1 MYWSQFSISQ
11 NGVFVL
17 CLETFNEIL
26 ADLQYFL
33 QYVVYAEHVMNNE
46 YLQTD
51 GIEGRE
57 CWLVEQC
64 SHFFWPYLSQA
75 LTGNENTSTQTAPP
89 FLFLY
94 PYLYQLASE
103 SVCFFAQW
111 HAYPFTTMETTTTPC
126 FCQLSFT
133 LHCCSPM
140 SLYVPLPMVHLKIIF
155 KEIKSVC
162 YFWWYAWLEMNST

>member
-1 MYWSQFSISQ
+1 M
-11 NGVFVL
+11 
-17 CLETFNEIL
+17 
-26 ADLQYFL
+26 
-33 QYVVYAEHVMNNE
+33 VYAEHVMNNE

-75 LTGNENTSTQTAPP
+75 LTSNENTSTQTAPH

-111 HAYPFTTMETTTTPC
+111 HAYHFTTMETTTTTR

-133 LHCCSPM
+133 LHCCSPPM
-140 SLYVPLPMVHLKIIF
+140 SLYVPLPMVHLKTLKIIF
-155 KEIKSVC
+155 KAKKLSYFTSVC
-162 YFWWYAWLEMNST
+162 YFWWYAWLEMNSTSEQALKPMVMDVKLVHYLPTF